1 MTREFTV
8 RERERE
14 REVTHSAKGT
24 ETDLSSRKIKITEY
38 FHLKKEG
45 KNNNNNNN
53 RHKIIAK
60 SCKFHRDECEVV
72 NPREIITSCQAR
84 LSIRD
89 VDEIERRNVTACVR
103 RRVVGSARLSTLEPR
118 EG

>member
-1 MTREFTV
+1 M
-8 RERERE
+8 
-14 REVTHSAKGT
+14 THSAKGT
-24 ETDLSSRKIKITEY
+24 ETDLSSRKIKNYIYIFIEY

-45 KNNNNNNN
+45 KNNNNNN

-60 SCKFHRDECEVV
+60 SCKFRESRDECEVV

>member
-45 KNNNNNNN
+45 KNNNNNN

-89 VDEIERRNVTACVR
+89 VDEIEWRNVTACVR

>member
-1 MTREFTV
+1 MQRVLKPIF
-8 RERERE
+8 RAER
-14 REVTHSAKGT
+14 
-24 ETDLSSRKIKITEY
+24 LKITEY

-45 KNNNNNNN
+45 KNNNNNN

-60 SCKFHRDECEVV
+60 SCKFRECRDECEDV